1 MSGTG
6 PKEGVYLD
14 AALGA
19 VGERIDERIDRMVA
33 KRRMRTRAL
42 VAVLSITTVV
52 GGAATAAALTFATAP
67 DQSTAPPVEREVSCV
82 DGADPDAE
90 AFFTARLL
98 VAETDVARLDSTA
111 LCDAAGAMLAARPEL
126 ADANPAQLLAIA
138 ADLARSTAV
147 PLEIDGE
154 PQPGPDVEAVSAS
167 FQSPEERQ

>member
-6 PKEGVYLD
+6 PKEGIYLD

-19 VGERIDERIDRMVA
+19 VGERVDERIDRMVA
-33 KRRMRTRAL
+33 TRRLRTRIL

-67 DQSTAPPVEREVSCV
+67 GEPTTRMVERVVSCV
-82 DGADPDAE
+82 EGEDPDAE
-90 AFFTARLL
+90 AFFAARLL
-98 VAETDVARLDSTA
+98 VAETDAARLDSAA

-138 ADLARSTAV
+138 ADLARSTAEQ
-147 PLEIDGE
+147 LEIDGE
-154 PQPGPDVEAVSAS
+154 PQPAPEVEAVSAS
-167 FQSPEERQ
+167 FRAEERE